1 MSKAFFAFTV
11 ALGAALAFVLPEP
24 AAAQRKSDVVRS
36 LHPQR
41 GTITIGNDLASVRLT
56 DKFVYLDSNDA
67 RTFLTQVWENPPSAA
82 EGTLGMLLPL
92 DPDPLSGEGWGVV
105 ITYDD
110 GGYVSDDDAE
120 KIDYASLLKEM
131 QDAVRE
137 VSAERVKQ
145 GYEAMELVRWA
156 RQPYYDKSEKKLY
169 WAKVLRFGNGT
180 DETLNYDIRI
190 LGRRGVLNLNAVAD
204 LDAMERID
212 RAAPEILS
220 MVSFNP
226 GNTYA
231 EFNPSMDQVAAYG
244 IAGLIAGGLL
254 AKAGFFNGLIAL
266 LLAFKKLVVVGIL
279 AVFGGLWGA
288 IKAMVRGKTTT

>member
-1 MSKAFFAFTV
+1 MSKFFSFKV
-11 ALGAALAFVLPEP
+11 APGAALAFLLVGP
-24 AAAQRKSDVVRS
+24 AAAQSKSDVLRS

-41 GTITIGNDLASVRLT
+41 GTITVANNLASLRLT

-67 RTFLTQVWENPPSAA
+67 RTFLTRIWENPPSAA
-82 EGTLGMLLPL
+82 EGTLGILLPL

-105 ITYDD
+105 ITYNDS
-110 GGYVSDDDAE
+110 GYVSDDDAE

-131 QDAVRE
+131 QDAVRQ

-145 GYEAMELVRWA
+145 GYQSMELLRWA
-156 RQPYYDKSEKKLY
+156 RQPYYDKREKKLY
-169 WAKVLRFGNGT
+169 WAKVLRFGNDT
-180 DETLNYDIRI
+180 EETLNYEIRI

-204 LDAMERID
+204 MHAMARID

-220 MVSFNP
+220 MVSFNQ

-231 EFNPSMDQVAAYG
+231 EFNPSVDQAAAYG

-254 AKAGFFNGLIAL
+254 TKVGFFKGLIVL
-266 LLAFKKLVVVGIL
+266 LLASKKLVGVGIL
-279 AVFGGLWGA
+279 ALFGGLWGA
-288 IKAMVRGKTTT
+288 IKAVFRGKTTT

>member
-11 ALGAALAFVLPEP
+11 ALGAALAFVLAEP
-24 AAAQRKSDVVRS
+24 AAAQRKSDVVRG

-41 GTITIGNDLASVRLT
+41 GTITIGNDLASLRLT

-92 DPDPLSGEGWGVV
+92 EPDPLSGEGWGVV

-110 GGYVSDDDAE
+110 SGYVSDDDAE

-204 LDAMERID
+204 MDAMERID

-220 MVSFNP
+220 MVSFNQ

-288 IKAMVRGKTTT
+288 IKVMVRGKTTT